1 MTKNLL
7 YLEITIKGHN
17 LKYLLGYLQNK
28 KVDVYAFTESKEDAK
43 IVIDY
48 LDRRKFFAICKNMC
62 YNIKSIK

>member
-1 MTKNLL
+1 MTKNIL

-43 IVIDY
+43 IV
-48 LDRRKFFAICKNMC
+48 LK
-62 YNIKSIK
+62 